1 MAERDRCRTRQR
13 RHAVTTGLLALSMAA
28 LATVGT
34 ARSAAARTE
43 AVLSRSSGVT
53 AVAFSPDGTV
63 LASGYADGAVRLW
76 DVATGQVHG
85 PVLLAGSGAAGAVNA
100 VAFSPDGTL
109 LAGGY
114 GDGMV
119 RLWNPATGQ
128 PSGSSLLAGSAVNA
142 VAFSP
147 DGTLLASADANGA
160 VQVWNPAT
168 GQPSGSSLQAGSA
181 VNAVAFSRDGTLAS
195 GGADGVVLLWG
206 PVAGQPAGRGIQ
218 YWIILV
224 AAVIA
229 LALAA
234 LAAVITTR
242 DTWPAGQR

>member
-1 MAERDRCRTRQR
+1 MAERDRCRTRLR

-43 AVLSRSSGVT
+43 AALSSSSGVT

-76 DVATGQVHG
+76 DVATGQLHG
-85 PVLLAGSGAAGAVNA
+85 PVLLAGSGGAGAVNA
-100 VAFSPDGTL
+100 VAFSPAGTL

-119 RLWNPATGQ
+119 RL
-128 PSGSSLLAGSAVNA
+128 
-142 VAFSP
+142 
-147 DGTLLASADANGA
+147 
-160 VQVWNPAT
+160 WNPAT